1 MDKLNHDD
9 KSILKILFKDSRISY
24 RKIGEKLNKATGT
37 ISSKVKNLEESGI
50 IKNFGINV
58 DYEKLGFDVTAIM
71 ELRISKGKLLEVEN
85 KLAEDPNVFGVY
97 DITGVYDC
105 LLLLRTRT
113 RAELS
118 LKIKEILKFEYIERT
133 NTHIV
138 LTTIKESHNVL
149 DDLLTKKE

>member
-1 MDKLNHDD
+1 VNELDNGD
-9 KSILKILFKDSRISY
+9 KSILKLLFKDSNLSY
-24 RKIGEKLNKATGT
+24 RKIAEKLNKATGT
-37 ISSKVKNLEESGI
+37 ISSRVKNLEESGI

-85 KLAEDPNVFGVY
+85 KLAEDPFIFGVY

-113 RAELS
+113 RAELN

-138 LTTIKESHNVL
+138 LTTVKEDHSSL
-149 DDLLTKKE
+149 DELI